1 MMKWIPFLYS
11 MRFESTVPNDD
22 PSLYKTGDDIPRWDM
37 EFIKKNEHKPV
48 TELVQLSYVLPNES
62 LVLLP
67 QKIHIRLLKNM
78 KECYPMDC
86 KLEWSFCKYIWE
98 SHVHLPSIDIDKLEY
113 ILNK

>member
-1 MMKWIPFLYS
+1 
-11 MRFESTVPNDD
+11 
-22 PSLYKTGDDIPRWDM
+22 
-37 EFIKKNEHKPV
+37 
-48 TELVQLSYVLPNES
+48 
-62 LVLLP
+62 
-67 QKIHIRLLKNM
+67 M